1 MTDFSK
7 MKLGKLP
14 PKFRSTDLKLANYV
28 GAVPSPPKAVDFT
41 YGVKYWGKLDNDRL
55 GCCTISAIGHA
66 IQTWR
71 FSLKPIPPNSICVPM
86 AITNSVI
93 EHYYSAWDGWNPANS
108 EATDNGGVESDVLRL
123 WRGSTFTIGAAGH
136 NLKAYAS
143 VNPQNLVHVMQTIEI
158 FGGIY
163 VGIRLPLSAQNQDV
177 WDVSRTPEGEPG
189 SWGGHAIWVPKYD
202 ENGLTCVTWGQ
213 LQPMTW
219 DFWLEYVDEAWA
231 LMSDTDFNSPFPY
244 FPYETMLADVKAVT
258 G

>member
-1 MTDFSK
+1 MPDFSK
-7 MKLGKLP
+7 MKLGKQP
-14 PKFRSTDLKLANYV
+14 PKFRSTDLKLASYV

-41 YGVKYWGKLDNDRL
+41 YGIKEWGELCNDRL
-55 GCCTISAIGHA
+55 GCCTISAVGHA
-66 IQTWR
+66 IQSWR
-71 FSLKPIPPNSICVPM
+71 MSLGAPWTNIPDWTIK
-86 AITNSVI
+86 A
-93 EHYYSAWDGWNPANS
+93 YYSHWDGWNPQDS
-108 EATDNGGVESDVLRL
+108 EATDNGGVEADVLRL
-123 WRGSTFTIGAAGH
+123 WRGSTFDIDGVGH

-177 WDVSRTPEGEPG
+177 WDASHTPEGEPG

-202 ENGLTCVTWGQ
+202 EHGLTCVTWGQ

-219 DFWLEYVDEAWA
+219 DFWLEYVDEAWCIF
-231 LMSDTDFNSPFPY
+231 SDTDFNSPFPN
-244 FPYETMLADVKAVT
+244 FPYETMLADVKVVT